1 MSRLSLTK
9 FDGACELLS
18 YEEIGDGRLKIIVD
32 GDLRGRLFIDSLV
45 FEFTQGGCD
54 IDISS
59 IPDGEYTPLLYVE
72 RDMIAF
78 PRIRKAGNLIKPI
91 VSGESEIL
99 LAAKRSREAVLKA
112 RALEKEVERLGRLI
126 EGSRLAIGLK

>member
-1 MSRLSLTK
+1 M
-9 FDGACELLS
+9 
-18 YEEIGDGRLKIIVD
+18 
-32 GDLRGRLFIDSLV
+32 
-45 FEFTQGGCD
+45 
-54 IDISS
+54 
-59 IPDGEYTPLLYVE
+59 
-72 RDMIAF
+72 
-78 PRIRKAGNLIKPI
+78 IKPI